1 MTDGIS
7 VRNVFDL
14 VHRFG
19 KMEDQISANFGF
31 ILKTNLPALS
41 NFLIKLGIP
50 LSTIGRKNLKK
61 IDIETQVPY
70 LKGVEEGGKID
81 LQIKLEG
88 KFIIFLESKLRG
100 TKLGRDQLSKYANIL
115 VENAPFYD
123 HIRLVFVS
131 QFDRRKE
138 FEIEK
143 DKLIRNCNLKEKE
156 FKYFRWEDIRRMV
169 ERHNNV
175 KSKTRFINNMF
186 LQYIGDMMADR
197 KIISEQKIKDVRD
210 VLIVSTDP
218 DWWELAQ
225 SKKIVCQANNTP
237 DAHYIA
243 FYRTSEKAITHFA
256 EVECTDKNV
265 PNAETYKDFPNII
278 NKGKKRGWYGSVHK
292 VYHLREIIEL
302 PRHII
307 KAKGEGSVRLK
318 WFKTLTQL
326 LKARSLADLK

>member
-1 MTDGIS
+1 MTNGIS
-7 VRNVFDL
+7 VRNVFHL

-19 KMEDQISANFGF
+19 KTEDQISANFGF
-31 ILKTNLPALS
+31 ILKTNLPAL
-41 NFLIKLGIP
+41 LDLLRRLGIP
-50 LSTIGRKNLKK
+50 VSTIRRKNLKK

-70 LKGVEEGGKID
+70 LKGVKEGGKVD
-81 LQIKLEG
+81 LQIRLEE
-88 KFIIFLESKLRG
+88 KFIIFLESKLRE

-115 VENAPFYD
+115 AENKPFYE
-123 HIRLVFVS
+123 HIRLVFVT

-143 DKLIRNCNLKEKE
+143 NRLKKVCRLEEKE
-156 FKYFRWEDIRRMV
+156 FKYFRWEDIRKIV
-169 ERHNNV
+169 ERHNV

-186 LQYIGDMMADR
+186 LEYIGDMMADR
-197 KIISEQKIKDVRD
+197 KEIDEQKIKDVRD

-225 SKKIVCQANNTP
+225 KKKIACQKNNTP

-256 EVECTDKNV
+256 EVEYTEKNV
-265 PNAETYKDFPNII
+265 PDTETYKDFPNII
-278 NKGKKRGWYGSVHK
+278 KKGKQRGWYGGVHK
-292 VYHLREIIEL
+292 VYHLKEIIKL

-307 KAKGEGSVRLK
+307 KAKGEGPVRLK
-318 WFKTLTQL
+318 WFKPLPQL
-326 LKARSLADLK
+326 LKARSLADLR